1 MFLIASPRPPSEP
14 DRGPGSRDRRDH
26 GITVPVGIA
35 VAAVTIVIAELR
47 PFRDVSQVRCE
58 PSLSL
63 VHPDR
68 VIVVSGTHFAQR
80 FEAAV
85 ALNQNV

>member
-1 MFLIASPRPPSEP
+1 
-14 DRGPGSRDRRDH
+14 
-26 GITVPVGIA
+26 
-35 VAAVTIVIAELR
+35 VAAVTTVIAELR